1 LPYFELSKEEINF
14 PPAYFSDID
23 GLVAV
28 GGDLSVKRLILAYNS
43 GIYFWHHPLKHIKW
57 WSPDP
62 RIILKLDD
70 FEFPFQRFQILE
82 KEFKV
87 TYDTSL
93 DKILEVCK
101 KAHNKKEDMNNNWLT
116 ENAARSFLKLQQM
129 RLVKSVAIWKDNE
142 LVGGLFGITI
152 GKIFFGEYL
161 FSMTEN
167 ADEFALLN
175 LVKLLKNEEFEIA
188 DLQKET
194 MLFTDFEFDEMSRME
209 YISLCQEN
217 AKKNGM

>member
-1 LPYFELSKEEINF
+1 MPYFELSKEEINF

-43 GIYFWHHPLKHIKW
+43 AIYFWNHPLKHIKW

-62 RIILKLDD
+62 RIILKLHD
-70 FEFPFQRFQILE
+70 FEFPFQRFQNLQ
-82 KEFKV
+82 KEFNV
-87 TYDTSL
+87 TFDTSL
-93 DKILEVCK
+93 DKILEACK
-101 KAHNKKEDMNNNWLT
+101 NIYNQKEDMNNNWLT

-129 RLVKSVAIWKDNE
+129 GLVKSVAIWIGNE
-142 LVGGLFGITI
+142 LVGGLFGIVI

-161 FSMTEN
+161 FSMAEN

-194 MLFTDFEFDEMSRME
+194 MLFTDFEYDEMSRLE

-217 AKKNGM
+217 AKKMY